1 MIHQLDRCVEIP
13 LDATYLAD
21 PSGLSTASGSGT
33 TTLQFLVAVMMSSV
47 AREASLSP
55 WVSRLAALSSPYVRP
70 VTVLHRCRPSLPLQT
85 PRVRVLSL
93 SLYLSSTYLLDLSF
107 SESSRVRRRCPYV
120 CSRCRRSMT
129 GGTMHACNVMGTA
142 GVSGRS
148 SHWRHS

>member
-1 MIHQLDRCVEIP
+1 VIHQVFPHCQCQWHHH
-13 LDATYLAD
+13 
-21 PSGLSTASGSGT
+21 T
-33 TTLQFLVAVMMSSV
+33 TVLVAVMMSSV

-93 SLYLSSTYLLDLSF
+93 CLSLCLAHTCSICHLPSLHEYDDDARTCA
-107 SESSRVRRRCPYV
+107 VGVVGRRQVEP
-120 CSRCRRSMT
+120 
-129 GGTMHACNVMGTA
+129 CNVMGTA

-148 SHWRHS
+148 SHCPLAAFIEYHRNYICTYYIYD